1 MFPEVMNK
9 KQKVLS
15 ERDEE
20 VRSKQS
26 CSLEG
31 DERSSVFVFLKTRR
45 LKYLKRE

>member
-1 MFPEVMNK
+1 LFPEVMNK

-15 ERDEE
+15 E
-20 VRSKQS
+20 QS
-26 CSLEG
+26 CCLEG